1 MAREPGERFA
11 CDGCGKAC
19 IGALTKTGNV
29 APIELDPD
37 PRGNVLLQRQ
47 SDGKI
52 HAVTFGIDAAG
63 KVAEAGAELRMNHF
77 STCAVAQRFRR

>member
-1 MAREPGERFA
+1 MAREAGERFA

-19 IGALTKTGNV
+19 IGALTKNGAV
-29 APIELDPD
+29 APIELEPD

-52 HAVTFGIDAAG
+52 HAIVFGIDSAG
-63 KVAEAGAELRMNHF
+63 KVAEAGAELRMSHF
-77 STCAVAQRFRR
+77 ATCPVAQRFRR